1 VKAGVPEPK
10 IPGLDRV
17 EVPAY
22 VYDLGE
28 VRRAHAL
35 LRAALPEP
43 SRVFYSLKANP
54 HPAIVRTLNELGCDA
69 EICSPGE
76 LAAVLEAG
84 VTPDRIVYTG
94 PGKRD
99 PEVAEAVRAG
109 VRWFS
114 VDSPVGLDQV
124 DRAASAAG
132 RDVRCLLRVNDAS
145 QVPGQGLAMTGGP
158 SQFGADADWVAS
170 EPAAF
175 RTRLAG
181 LHLFGGSNLDDEPAL
196 VAQFRA
202 AIATARR
209 LAGVLGLEP
218 LLLDLG
224 GGFGAPF
231 ARSGSLPRFATLA
244 GRLAD
249 LLDDGIPGWRA
260 GRPAIAFES
269 GRYLSGTCGSLLT
282 RVADVKCSHG
292 RWVVVLESGIN
303 HLGGMS
309 GMRRLPPIVPDL
321 EVAAPDREALRGAI
335 VAGPLCTPLDTW
347 ARSEDVPAVRP
358 GDLVRVPNV
367 GAYGLTASLLAF
379 LGHPAPREVVVDAGR
394 IVEVSQLGLVRRVL
408 GGPDGR
414 T

>member
-1 VKAGVPEPK
+1 VPEPPV
-10 IPGLDRV
+10 PGLERV

-28 VRRAHAL
+28 VRRAHGL
-35 LRAALPEP
+35 LRGALPRP
-43 SRVFYSLKANP
+43 SRLYYSLKANP
-54 HPAIVRTLNELGCDA
+54 HPALVRTLNELGCDA
-69 EICSPGE
+69 EVCSPGE
-76 LAAVLEAG
+76 LAAALEAG
-84 VTPDRIVYTG
+84 VLPDRILYTG

-99 PEVAEAVRAG
+99 PEVAGAVRAG

-114 VDSPVGLDQV
+114 VDSPVGIDQV

-132 RDVRCLLRVNDAS
+132 RDAHCLLRVNDRTR
-145 QVPGQGLAMTGGP
+145 VPGQGLAMTGGP
-158 SQFGADADWVAS
+158 SQFGADADWVAAK
-170 EPAAF
+170 PAAF

-181 LHLFGGSNLDDEPAL
+181 FHLFGGSNLDAEPAL
-196 VAQFRA
+196 LEQFRA

-218 LLLDLG
+218 RLLDLG

-231 ARSGSLPRFATLA
+231 ARSGALPRFATLA
-244 GRLAD
+244 GRLAG
-249 LLDDGIPGWRA
+249 LLDDGFPGWRA
-260 GRPAIAFES
+260 GRPVIAFES
-269 GRYLSGTCGSLLT
+269 GRYLCGTSGSLVT

-309 GMRRLPPIVPDL
+309 GMRRLLPIAPDL
-321 EVAAPDREALRGAI
+321 EVAAPDREALRDAI

-347 ARSEDVPAVRP
+347 APSADVPAVRP

-367 GAYGLTASLLAF
+367 GASGLTASLLAF
-379 LGHPAPREVVVDAGR
+379 LGHPAPREVVIDAGR
-394 IVEVSQLGLVRRVL
+394 IVEVSQLGLVRRIL
-408 GGPDGR
+408 GRPDGPR
-414 T
+414 